1 MNLVLQIQFSFNL
14 HINFLCQVYQ
24 QLIYNLCV
32 ILSSIVSFTVQKSY
46 SFSTRLL
53 IKCSYFT
60 VFYSCLFPS
69 WVLGSWESKR
79 ITWDFS
85 LLKLTTVYKPTCWCL
100 LSGVCTFLF
109 FWPFLMACGILG
121 PWPEVEPMPSAVKA
135 QGCNLWTTREFP
147 GCVYFCTVVAS
158 VFGCC
163 WPLRKEVRGKSHF
176 YQWEHVKRL
185 A

>member
-14 HINFLCQVYQ
+14 HINSLCQVYQ
-24 QLIYNLCV
+24 QLVYNLYV

-53 IKCSYFT
+53 IKCYFT

-85 LLKLTTVYKPTCWCL
+85 LLKLATAFINLPVGVYLAGCVHF
-100 LSGVCTFLF
+100 SF
-109 FWPFLMACGILG
+109 FGRSSCCGILG

-147 GCVYFCTVVAS
+147 WCVYFCTVVAS

-176 YQWEHVKRL
+176 Y
-185 A
+185 